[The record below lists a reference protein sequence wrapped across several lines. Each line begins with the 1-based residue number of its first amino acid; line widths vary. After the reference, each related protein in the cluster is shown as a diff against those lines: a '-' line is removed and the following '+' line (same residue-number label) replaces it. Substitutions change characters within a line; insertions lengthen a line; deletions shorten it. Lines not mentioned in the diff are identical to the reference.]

1 MYKPH
6 IIIIII
12 IVVNFIIVI
21 CLYNV
26 MYFQYINYQFICI
39 KIKELTI
46 TLTS

>member
-12 IVVNFIIVI
+12 MVVNFIIVI

-26 MYFQYINYQFICI
+26 MYFEYTSLSIHLY
-39 KIKELTI
+39 KE
-46 TLTS
+46 

>member
-26 MYFQYINYQFICI
+26 MYFSVYIIIN
-39 KIKELTI
+39 
-46 TLTS
+46 SSV